1 MITEL
6 VNDLAELEPG
16 DVIVYSSGVGMRT
29 AKIDR
34 KPEKRSSTSA
44 WYKPTRCKV
53 NLTIN
58 TYPRNIWKNGAYV
71 VHGTRTT
78 KTQNFNVEEFNGVKY
93 LTFSVPILRLVDV

>member
-1 MITEL
+1 MITEI
-6 VNDLAELEPG
+6 VNDLEDLEIG

-34 KPEKRSSTSA
+34 KPEKRSSTST

-58 TYPRNIWKNGAYV
+58 TYPRNVWRNGAYV
-71 VHGTRTT
+71 VHGIRTT
-78 KTQNFNVEEFNGVKY
+78 KIQNFNLEEFNEVKY
-93 LTFSVPILRLVDV
+93 LNFSAPIIRVIEV